1 MEKRAKNKKRKDF
14 LSLTLKNKKLL
25 TLIAISLIIILLSSI
40 CFVVFYP
47 ESRPKEEE
55 EGGIDENG
63 IIDDTIS
70 PLGVNQALSLE
81 IRRIHKKGIE
91 NVMRKIGN
99 SWKEKPIYHFVAVL
113 DGAEWI
119 GENID
124 KWDTGYIGW
133 ETFRFVEDEQEECII
148 ELKIFETTKKL
159 FRNYDQEM
167 EVFQITYDF
176 RNGRWTGDDSF
187 NDSDGYGH
195 FNGENYEI
203 WFDVHQL
210 DEDGDGIPYWWEV
223 NKLHTDTKV
232 DDSKLDPD
240 EDGIPTAWEW
250 KWGYDP
256 FVYDNHST
264 IDPEKDGLSN
274 LEEYNLKKW
283 LADPYH
289 QDIYIEVDFMEKG
302 PGLFAHEHVF
312 WEESQ
317 LMMVDKFSEH
327 DITVHIDDGWPGGP
341 SNGGGEYLEYIED
354 YISPLSGIGSEF
366 YKYHFADERK
376 GAFRYVFI
384 HHSGGWCFAQD
395 YKLWSDVISI
405 PSNFEFY
412 ATVFFPSAIT
422 PRLQRVAMAVGVMHE
437 LGHSLSLNPSYHEGI
452 DNSSQVGRNN
462 LPPLEKLKARKEAI
476 AYWDSYESCMNY
488 NKFGQYILGYSD
500 GSHGEHDADDWN
512 QIDLTYFQRTTE
524 EKYGIE

>member
-1 MEKRAKNKKRKDF
+1 MLGIKMEKRAKNKKRKNF
-14 LSLTLKNKKLL
+14 LFLKNKKLL
-25 TLIAISLIIILLSSI
+25 TLITISLIIILLSSI
-40 CFVVFYP
+40 CSVVFYL

-55 EGGIDENG
+55 EGGIDENE

-70 PLGVNQALSLE
+70 PLGVNQAVSLE

-113 DGAEWI
+113 DDAEWI

-124 KWDTGYIGW
+124 KWDTGYVGW
-133 ETFRFVEDEQEECII
+133 ETFRFVEDEQEECTI

-167 EVFQITYDF
+167 EVFQVTYDF
-176 RNGRWTGDDSF
+176 RNGRWTGDDNF

-223 NKLHTDTKV
+223 NKLHTDPKM

-240 EDGIPTAWEW
+240 EDDISTAWEW

-274 LEEYNLKKW
+274 LEEYNLK
-283 LADPYH
+283 
-289 QDIYIEVDFMEKG
+289 
-302 PGLFAHEHVF
+302 
-312 WEESQ
+312 
-317 LMMVDKFSEH
+317 
-327 DITVHIDDGWPGGP
+327 
-341 SNGGGEYLEYIED
+341 
-354 YISPLSGIGSEF
+354 
-366 YKYHFADERK
+366 
-376 GAFRYVFI
+376 
-384 HHSGGWCFAQD
+384 
-395 YKLWSDVISI
+395 
-405 PSNFEFY
+405 
-412 ATVFFPSAIT
+412 
-422 PRLQRVAMAVGVMHE
+422 
-437 LGHSLSLNPSYHEGI
+437 
-452 DNSSQVGRNN
+452 
-462 LPPLEKLKARKEAI
+462 
-476 AYWDSYESCMNY
+476 
-488 NKFGQYILGYSD
+488 
-500 GSHGEHDADDWN
+500 
-512 QIDLTYFQRTTE
+512 
-524 EKYGIE
+524 